1 MKSKHFCLLGAFV
14 CGMMLLAASCEKMI
28 VDNQG
33 DGTDT
38 DEEPNVIVRVSSFE
52 QVPFAAKTRAT
63 VGEVCTRLNFIVYN
77 SSGTRIR
84 QVSQVLEDEGF
95 GQASFYLSEGHYY
108 LVALAHSSNGN
119 PTSTNAEKIG
129 FTNTT
134 GFTDTFFYADS
145 LIVVDKEV
153 EKTLNLKRIVAKVR
167 FVFDDAIPAKAD
179 RIRFYYTG
187 GSGSLDALHNG
198 WGVVNSKQTQYY
210 DIKHTE
216 DQFEIY
222 TIPHGS
228 TDSLNVTVTTYQ
240 GNDDDSRIVSE
251 REIQDIPILRNHIT
265 TCYGSLFSPVY
276 QMKFTITVDDSWDDA
291 IDFNF

>member
-1 MKSKHFCLLGAFV
+1 MKNSKFCLLGAFV

-28 VDNQG
+28 VDSQ
-33 DGTDT
+33 DGGADT
-38 DEEPNVIVRVSSFE
+38 DEEANVIVRVNSFE
-52 QVPFAAKTRAT
+52 QVPLTAQTRAA
-63 VGEVCTRLNFIVYN
+63 VGDICTHLNFIVYN

-84 QVSQVLEDEGF
+84 QLSQKLEDEDF

-119 PTSTNAEKIG
+119 PTSTNTEKIA
-129 FTNTT
+129 FTNST
-134 GFTDTFFYADS
+134 GYTDTFLYADS
-145 LIVVDKEV
+145 LVVADDVV
-153 EKTLNLKRIVAKVR
+153 EEALNMKRIVAKIR

-210 DIKHTE
+210 DIKGSE
-216 DQFEIY
+216 KQFEIY
-222 TIPHGS
+222 TIPHGDS
-228 TDSLNVTVTTYQ
+228 DSLNVIVNTYQ
-240 GNDDDSRIVSE
+240 GSDDDSHIVSE
-251 REIQDIPILRNHIT
+251 REIENIPILRNHIT

-276 QMKFTITVDDSWDDA
+276 QMKFTITIDDTWDNT